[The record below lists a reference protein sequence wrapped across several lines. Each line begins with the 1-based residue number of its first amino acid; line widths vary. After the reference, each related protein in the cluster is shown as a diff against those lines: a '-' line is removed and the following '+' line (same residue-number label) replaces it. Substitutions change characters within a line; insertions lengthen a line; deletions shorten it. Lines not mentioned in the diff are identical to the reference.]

1 MAMIDSPSAAG
12 ICHEQTCADGR
23 ATGQDVPMIV
33 ESRVV
38 GEKTALTDV
47 EVPLPDGN
55 YPLGDLLDALV
66 GIEVEQ
72 YAERRRERSLLRIL
86 TPADLARGVDSG
98 QYAAEAR
105 AGRPA
110 PDVEQARQ
118 RAREAFGDGLYFVF
132 VDDHQIEGLHEA
144 VTVGAR
150 TRLRLIR
157 LVALAGG

>member
-1 MAMIDSPSAAG
+1 MAMTQFPPAAV
-12 ICHEQTCADGR
+12 ICHDKPAR
-23 ATGQDVPMIV
+23 KAPATGQDVPVIV

-47 EVPLPDGN
+47 EVPLPDGR

-66 GIEVEQ
+66 AIEVEQ
-72 YAERRRERSLLRIL
+72 YAVRRRERSLLRIL

-98 QYAAEAR
+98 RYATEAR

-110 PDVEQARQ
+110 PHVEQARQ

-132 VDDHQIEGLHEA
+132 VDDHQVERLDET
-144 VTVGAR
+144 VEVGAQ